1 MQEVRFNIGSAKKL
15 LRGNRE
21 EVAGRLGMHPESF
34 SRKINQTDKLNLEF
48 INRLA
53 EILNINPGKLLRIEE
68 TKGVDFE

>member
-21 EVAGRLGMHPESF
+21 EVAGRLGMNPQSF
-34 SRKINQTDKLNLEF
+34 SRKINQTDKPNLKF

-53 EILNINPGKLLRIEE
+53 EILNINPGELLCIEE